1 MPRKLFITLLLATG
15 LVVGCDTATPVL
27 EPDVVVVR
35 GFLYAGEPVRNIQL
49 TTTSPVEA
57 TEEVGQPI
65 TDVPVV
71 LFQNADTNYFFLT
84 PQPGQPGMYHYDGDD
99 LRVKIGDEFLL
110 SLKYQGRQIIA
121 TTDIPEEPQ
130 GVVLSEARVFVEAD
144 SGEEEIALTIAWDN
158 PEGQLHWVSIDN
170 IEADPVPIRQENAET
185 DPAHPIQSEPITD
198 LFFQVK
204 AGQFTH
210 YGTHEVKVYRIS
222 SNYFALYQFAQHPV
236 RRIYEPDTGID
247 NGVGIFAGLSGVRYT
262 ITVLPP

>member
-1 MPRKLFITLLLATG
+1 MLQKVAISVLLATG
-15 LVVGCDTATPVL
+15 LVAGCDTATPVL
-27 EPDVVVVR
+27 EPDVVVIN

-57 TEEVGQPI
+57 TDEVGRPI
-65 TDVPVV
+65 TEVPVV

-99 LRVKIGDEFLL
+99 LRVTIGDVFHLGLE
-110 SLKYQGRQIIA
+110 YQGRVTVA
-121 TTDIPEEPQ
+121 VTYIPDEPQ

-144 SGEEEIALTIAWDN
+144 SGEEEIVLTIAWDN
-158 PEGQLHWVSIDN
+158 PEGHLHWVSIHN
-170 IEADPVPIRQENAET
+170 IDVDSVPIRRENVET
-185 DPAHPIQSEPITD
+185 DPAHPIQSEPLTD
-198 LFFQVK
+198 PFYQVT

-222 SNYFALYQFAQHPV
+222 SNYFALYQFAQRPV
-236 RRIYEPDTGID
+236 RRIYEPETGID